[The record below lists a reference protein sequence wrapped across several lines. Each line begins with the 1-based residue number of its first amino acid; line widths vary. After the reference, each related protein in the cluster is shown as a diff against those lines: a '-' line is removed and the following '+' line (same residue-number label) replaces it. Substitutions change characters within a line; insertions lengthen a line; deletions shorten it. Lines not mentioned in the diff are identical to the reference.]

1 MGALR
6 CLGGGALVTM
16 LVSEANAS
24 MVIDGHEQ
32 ELPDGTLSGIASIA
46 GDAVAGP
53 LNAAELLD
61 VDVQQFPGSFALV
74 ADDRFGRREVA
85 QLRQA
90 GAEMAGRTSG

>member
-1 MGALR
+1 
-6 CLGGGALVTM
+6 M

-24 MVIDGHEQ
+24 MVIDGHER